1 MSECRRCRSQLV
13 EAYYKELSAPQQEWV
28 DAHLGHCPDCAAE
41 FRKITSTLQMVNREA
56 QPDPGA
62 EFWDG
67 YYARLQK
74 RMAETQAKQVGE
86 ARPAGLRFGLSSKQ
100 NVRFWMYRV
109 AAAIVFISIGLM
121 IGKFYFGRPEVMT
134 GRMTPRM
141 SVPNQVDVRTAN
153 FLERSQILLVG
164 MINMDTNRSDEPYD
178 LSHQKQ
184 VSHELVREASYLKG
198 ELKDPR
204 QRKLQRLVSELQVIL
219 TQIANMEEEEDL
231 QSVDMVKSGVDR
243 KGILLKINLEQMR
256 MTDQK
261 FQSASKPKL

>member
-1 MSECRRCRSQLV
+1 MSECRRCGPLLV
-13 EAYYKELSAPQQEWV
+13 EAYYKELSAADQQWV
-28 DAHLGHCPDCAAE
+28 DAHLGQCADCAAE
-41 FRKITSTLQMVNREA
+41 FRKIASTMEIMSRRE

-67 YYARLQK
+67 YYGRLQK
-74 RMAETQAKQVGE
+74 RMAV
-86 ARPAGLRFGLSSKQ
+86 ARSAGPGSGAVSEPNIR
-100 NVRFWMYRV
+100 VWMYRI
-109 AAAIVFISIGLM
+109 AAAIAFIAIGLL
-121 IGKFYFGRPEVMT
+121 IGKFYYQSPVVTARQETHAVKQA
-134 GRMTPRM
+134 
-141 SVPNQVDVRTAN
+141 NQVDVRAAH
-153 FLERSQILLVG
+153 FLERSQVLLVG
-164 MINMDTNRSDEPYD
+164 MINMDASESNEPYD

-184 VSHELVREASYLKG
+184 VSHDLVREASYLKG
-198 ELKDPR
+198 ELNDPR